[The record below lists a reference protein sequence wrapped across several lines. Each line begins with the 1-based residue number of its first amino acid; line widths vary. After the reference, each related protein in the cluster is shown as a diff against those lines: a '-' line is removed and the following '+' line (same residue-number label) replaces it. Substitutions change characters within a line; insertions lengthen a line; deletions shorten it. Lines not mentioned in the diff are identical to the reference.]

1 MENQLLTLK
10 NNELTVQINPKGAE
24 LTLNEWFAQCSGCGA
39 FSVKIVDE
47 GMVKEL

>member
-24 LTLNEWFAQCSGCGA
+24 LTHVIDA
-39 FSVKIVDE
+39 
-47 GMVKEL
+47 